1 MLAASGVW
9 AGQQVSLFAPTLEWA
24 NFPRRADLH
33 VSQAIGCRIRMR
45 VEPGLRSSGSL
56 DRRRGG
62 SIRNRRQQSAQLP
75 GRLSYLHAPRRF
87 AVVCVWETAPPLA
100 TVVVRSPSDESP

>member
-1 MLAASGVW
+1 VLAASGVW

-62 SIRNRRQQSAQLP
+62 AAAQF
-75 GRLSYLHAPRRF
+75 GIGANN
-87 AVVCVWETAPPLA
+87 PLNCP
-100 TVVVRSPSDESP
+100 VG